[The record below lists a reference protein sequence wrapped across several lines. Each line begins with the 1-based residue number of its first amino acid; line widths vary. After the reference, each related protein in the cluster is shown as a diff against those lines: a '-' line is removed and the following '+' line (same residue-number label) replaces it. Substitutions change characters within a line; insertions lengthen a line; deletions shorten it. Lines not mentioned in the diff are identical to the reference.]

1 MLCRSSP
8 DSTILVLRSLRRGAH
23 TPKDPGTQP
32 LPDVGGWLPRGMLL
46 TQLHCPYLLLL
57 LVVLSCLVSAVHP
70 THLHGGGLAALY
82 TSAESSL
89 VACLPVSQPKAPSAQ
104 VMDFL
109 FEKWKLYSDQCHHNL
124 SLLPPPTG
132 ESHQRLLCPDTPP
145 GGTLRDLMGM

>member
-1 MLCRSSP
+1 
-8 DSTILVLRSLRRGAH
+8 
-23 TPKDPGTQP
+23 
-32 LPDVGGWLPRGMLL
+32 MLL

-57 LVVLSCLVSAVHP
+57 LVVVLSCLVSAVYP

-132 ESHQRLLCPDTPP
+132 ESHLQTPVSRHPAWMYTQRPYGDVIVMAAL
-145 GGTLRDLMGM
+145 